1 MAYVTDSNAFTEDT
15 TLMADWR
22 SDDLTGKQVTF
33 TYWMPDKFGGGRYT
47 ALRID
52 GYSPELEGK
61 ILKYMYDWGGVTASN
76 EVELINSNIGVILD
90 STTEFEATPITKVEF
105 HVQIDGYSKYTIA
118 GTASGARRTY
128 TLSK

>member
-1 MAYVTDSNAFTEDT
+1 MAYVTDSNVFTEDT

-22 SDDLTGKQVTF
+22 SDDLTGKQVNL
-33 TYWMPDKFGGGRYT
+33 TYWMPATVGEYA

-61 ILKYMYDWGGVTASN
+61 LLNCEFDWDGLSYNGK
-76 EVELINSNIGVILD
+76 VELIKSNIGVILD
-90 STTEFEATPITKVEF
+90 YTLGIGGSNGPNIEFR
-105 HVQIDGYSKYTIA
+105 VQIDGYSKYTIA